1 MEFYLKLRELNCPRK
16 VKRKKVTLKNQGTKY
31 CQIIKFGRSRC
42 VTIMS
47 NEDIKCPANKRRLGC
62 EISYDWVISL
72 MYFLMTEVNSK
83 Y

>member
-1 MEFYLKLRELNCPRK
+1 
-16 VKRKKVTLKNQGTKY
+16 
-31 CQIIKFGRSRC
+31 
-42 VTIMS
+42 MS
-47 NEDIKCPANKRRLGC
+47 NEDIKCPANKRRLGY